1 MGQIVINYP
10 NGKALRIY
18 NGLIESFGVSRET
31 WDDTLTPPGYRPS
44 TDAELKADTDAA
56 IRDHLR
62 ARIRRIEERDV
73 MNQAKDALDASY
85 VETEITE

>member
-10 NGKALRIY
+10 NDKAVRIY
-18 NGLIESFGVSRET
+18 NALVDSFGVSRQT
-31 WDDTLTPPGYRPS
+31 WDETLDPPGYRPS
-44 TDAELKADTDAA
+44 TNAELKADTDAA
-56 IRDHLR
+56 IREHLR

-85 VETEITE
+85 VDTEITE